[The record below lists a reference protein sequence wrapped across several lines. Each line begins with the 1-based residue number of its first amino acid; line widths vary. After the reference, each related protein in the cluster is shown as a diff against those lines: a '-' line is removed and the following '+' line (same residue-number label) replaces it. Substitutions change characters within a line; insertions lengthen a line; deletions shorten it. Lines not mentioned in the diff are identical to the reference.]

1 MPFLIFFL
9 VGGFDKSVLVGE
21 VHVCEVP
28 QQLGCVVVSVA
39 VLTKEVADEVPFDY
53 RLLYVRQFGNDFHP
67 LFLVQCERLVLD
79 AEKREMSPLKLGKH
93 GEINH
98 TVFVLRERAFGIV
111 VLTDNLFR
119 IGNGLFDGKLFET
132 LVPFLQCLDSDG
144 GCFLPVYLHVAEFG
158 FCLSYL
164 YIGLYPAFLLHAVK
178 FLHLSGIFLVSAL
191 KCLHRL
197 FVLFRLG
204 ELLFLRCFGCFG
216 EFPCR
221 YVVVKFLDFMPF
233 LVQFL

>member
-1 MPFLIFFL
+1 M
-9 VGGFDKSVLVGE
+9 
-21 VHVCEVP
+21 
-28 QQLGCVVVSVA
+28 A

-79 AEKREMSPLKLGKH
+79 AKKRKMLPLQLGKH
-93 GEINH
+93 DEINH
-98 TVFVLRERAFGIV
+98 AVLVLRERTFGIV
-111 VLTDNLFR
+111 VLPDNLFR
-119 IGNGLFDGKLFET
+119 VGNGLFDRKLFET
-132 LVPFLQCLDSDG
+132 LVPLLQCPDSDG
-144 GCFLPVYLHVAEFG
+144 GGFLPVYLHVAEFG

-204 ELLFLRCFGCFG
+204 ELLFLRCFGGFWK
-216 EFPCR
+216 FPCR

>member
-1 MPFLIFFL
+1 MGGVVRPCPLFSWGGEKDVPDVVSGTCFPLGVRRLFRFLHFLYPFLQTFMPFLIFFL

-28 QQLGCVVVSVA
+28 QQFGCVVVSVA

-53 RLLYVRQFGNDFHP
+53 RLLCVRQFGNDFHP

-98 TVFVLRERAFGIV
+98 TVLVLRERAFGIV

-132 LVPFLQCLDSDG
+132 LVPFLQCPDSDG
-144 GCFLPVYLHVAEFG
+144 AVSFLFI
-158 FCLSYL
+158 ST
-164 YIGLYPAFLLHAVK
+164 
-178 FLHLSGIFLVSAL
+178 
-191 KCLHRL
+191 
-197 FVLFRLG
+197 
-204 ELLFLRCFGCFG
+204 
-216 EFPCR
+216 
-221 YVVVKFLDFMPF
+221 
-233 LVQFL
+233 

>member
-1 MPFLIFFL
+1 MT
-9 VGGFDKSVLVGE
+9 
-21 VHVCEVP
+21 
-28 QQLGCVVVSVA
+28 
-39 VLTKEVADEVPFDY
+39 VLTKKVTDEVPFDEG
-53 RLLYVRQFGNDFHP
+53 LLCIRQFGYNFHP

-93 GEINH
+93 GKINH

-111 VLTDNLFR
+111 VLPDNLFR

-132 LVPFLQCLDSDG
+132 LVPFLQCPDSDG
-144 GCFLPVYLHVAEFG
+144 GGFLPVYLHVAEFG
-158 FCLSYL
+158 FCLPYL